1 MGKCISQVFSW
12 RFPSPVEYLL
22 INIYVWKCSCR
33 PSRAKG
39 PKGAAGGSLQTLPP
53 VCLPA
58 ATIPAGLEQLPKM
71 CSGHLCVPAMPGT
84 GLCRAAVAGT
94 SPEPNPPH
102 FPLVLSPT
110 SPGCTPWQGAVESH
124 EVPMGRCIF
133 GHHFRDCALEPSF
146 NRKQR

>member
-22 INIYVWKCSCR
+22 INVWKCSCR

-39 PKGAAGGSLQTLPP
+39 RCRRQPADLAPRVPASSHHPCGP
-53 VCLPA
+53 V
-58 ATIPAGLEQLPKM
+58 GLEQLPKM

-84 GLCRAAVAGT
+84 GLCLSAVAGT

-133 GHHFRDCALEPSF
+133 GHHLRD
-146 NRKQR
+146 